1 MWSRL
6 YPAVYRVAGVPET
19 WRQALMA
26 ACLAWG
32 DGVVV
37 SHIAAAALWGL
48 VGFEPGRIELSAPR
62 MQRRARGH
70 HVHHPIALAR
80 TDVTT
85 LDGIPVTTVAR
96 TLIDLAGCVE
106 PHLLE
111 EALDDALRRGLVRVA
126 QLRRRLDASGR
137 AGRRGSR
144 LLGEMIEVRAG
155 NGRVPES
162 VFETRLLRVLR
173 AARLPMPSLQHA
185 IGRYR
190 VDFAY
195 PERRV
200 AIEAD
205 GFRWHSSRARWDRDI
220 ERRNA
225 LAVLGWTVIHVT
237 WPQLQHR
244 PEEVVDAVRATLAG

>member
-1 MWSRL
+1 
-6 YPAVYRVAGVPET
+6 VPET
-19 WRQALMA
+19 WRQTLMA
-26 ACLAWG
+26 ACLASG
-32 DGVVV
+32 NGAVV

-48 VGFEPGRIELSAPR
+48 VGFEPGRVEVSVPR
-62 MQRRARGH
+62 MQRRAREH
-70 HVHHPIALAR
+70 HIHHPIALAR
-80 TDVTT
+80 GDVTT
-85 LDGIPVTTVAR
+85 LDGIPVTTVSR

-106 PHLLE
+106 PHVLE

-155 NGRVPES
+155 YGRVPES

-173 AARLPMPSLQHA
+173 AAGLPVPSLQHA

-205 GFRWHSSRARWDRDI
+205 GFRWHSSRARWDRDLA
-220 ERRNA
+220 RRNA
-225 LAVLGWTVIHVT
+225 LALLGWTVIHVT
-237 WPQLQHR
+237 WPQLRHR
-244 PEEVVDAVRATLAG
+244 PEEVVDAARAALAG

>member
-1 MWSRL
+1 MWDRL
-6 YPAVYRVAGVPET
+6 YPAVYRVAGSPET

-26 ACLAWG
+26 ACLAWETG
-32 DGVVV
+32 WWCPTSRRRPCG
-37 SHIAAAALWGL
+37 GL
-48 VGFEPGRIELSAPR
+48 VGFEPGRVELSVPR

-70 HVHHPIALAR
+70 HVHHPMALAR
-80 TDVTT
+80 ADVTT

-96 TLIDLAGCVE
+96 TLIDLAGCAE
-106 PHLLE
+106 PHVLE

-137 AGRRGSR
+137 AGRRGTR

-162 VFETRLLRVLR
+162 VFETRLSRVLR
-173 AARLPMPSLQHA
+173 AAGLPAPVLQH
-185 IGRYR
+185 GVGKYR
-190 VDFAY
+190 LDFAY
-195 PERRV
+195 PALHV

-237 WPQLQHR
+237 WPQLQHK
-244 PEEVVDAVRATLAG
+244 PEKVVEAVRATLAG